1 MKMKKQLILSALIV
15 LSISANAQPKLTQS
29 NAKQVVKAMTLE
41 EKAALLVGFS
51 YGGAYVGM
59 PTAPNP
65 DDNALVMG
73 CAGETAAFSKYGI
86 PHTVMCDGPAGL
98 RISPF
103 RQNDKNTYFCTGFP
117 IGSCLSSTWNTD
129 LLKEVGEALGNEV
142 LEYGSDVILGPGMNI
157 HRNPLCGRNFEY
169 LSEDPV
175 LTGKIAASWI
185 RGAQSNGIG
194 VSAKHFVMNNQE
206 TNRMGN
212 NVITDQRT
220 MREIYLKGFEIAVR
234 ESSPWTIMSSYNK
247 INGEYTQESHDLLTT
262 ILRDEWG
269 FKGMVVTDWTDIR
282 NTSAQIHAGNDL
294 MEPGK
299 QTQINDIIESVKNG
313 KLSMVDVDICAERIL
328 QYIAKTPRFH
338 GYKYSNKPDLKA
350 HSIIARKAAT
360 EGVVL
365 LKNDN
370 MALPLTVGTKKVAL
384 FGTASYK
391 TYAGGTGSG
400 DVNKPYVININK
412 GLENAGYELD
422 SAIQKMYAT
431 YENFGNQVNNISLEK
446 YGFFKMFMPR
456 KKMPEPAL
464 NDDFFDN
471 YAKNYD
477 VAIITIGRSSGEGSD
492 RNISDFNLSDN
503 EKYMIK
509 GVCSAFHA
517 KNKKVVV
524 VLNIGGVVETKSW
537 SNDPDAILLAWQ
549 PGEEAGNAIADIL
562 SGKVSPSGKLPD
574 TFPVSINDVPSTANF
589 PTDYKGSMSWD
600 SKQASTGNV
609 KNVDVTDYAEGI
621 NVGYRYF
628 VTSGKQVSY
637 PFGYGLSY
645 TTFSYSNAKIQ
656 KKDNKYV
663 ATVTVKND
671 GEREGK
677 EIVELY
683 ITAPKSNMEKPAKE
697 LKAFA
702 KTRTLKPGESQ
713 VVAMTFTNYDLASYD
728 ITTQS
733 WITDAGQYKAKFAA
747 SSADIRETVSFNA
760 KKQIV
765 KCHDV
770 LGKK

>member
-1 MKMKKQLILSALIV
+1 
-15 LSISANAQPKLTQS
+15 
-29 NAKQVVKAMTLE
+29 
-41 EKAALLVGFS
+41 
-51 YGGAYVGM
+51 
-59 PTAPNP
+59 
-65 DDNALVMG
+65 
-73 CAGETAAFSKYGI
+73 
-86 PHTVMCDGPAGL
+86 
-98 RISPF
+98 
-103 RQNDKNTYFCTGFP
+103 
-117 IGSCLSSTWNTD
+117 
-129 LLKEVGEALGNEV
+129 
-142 LEYGSDVILGPGMNI
+142 
-157 HRNPLCGRNFEY
+157 
-169 LSEDPV
+169 
-175 LTGKIAASWI
+175 
-185 RGAQSNGIG
+185 
-194 VSAKHFVMNNQE
+194 
-206 TNRMGN
+206 
-212 NVITDQRT
+212 
-220 MREIYLKGFEIAVR
+220 
-234 ESSPWTIMSSYNK
+234 
-247 INGEYTQESHDLLTT
+247 
-262 ILRDEWG
+262 
-269 FKGMVVTDWTDIR
+269 
-282 NTSAQIHAGNDL
+282 
-294 MEPGK
+294 
-299 QTQINDIIESVKNG
+299 
-313 KLSMVDVDICAERIL
+313 L

-350 HSIIARKAAT
+350 HSFIARKAAT

-370 MALPLTVGTKKVAL
+370 AALPLAAGTKKVAL

-400 DVNKPYVININK
+400 DVNKPYVINISK
-412 GLENAGYELD
+412 GLGNAGYELD

-431 YENFGNQVNNISLEK
+431 YENFGNQVNDISLEK

-464 NDDFFDN
+464 NDDFFDT

-492 RNISDFNLSDN
+492 RNKSDFELSDN
-503 EKYMIK
+503 EKQMIK
-509 GVCSAFHA
+509 GVCTAFHA
-517 KNKKVVV
+517 QKKKVII

-537 SNDPDAILLAWQ
+537 NSDPDAILLAWQ
-549 PGEEAGNAIADIL
+549 PGEEAGNAIADLL

-574 TFPVSINDVPSTANF
+574 TFPISINDVPSTANF

-645 TTFSYSNAKIQ
+645 TTFSYSNAKVQ
-656 KKDNKYV
+656 KKGNKYV
-663 ATVTVKND
+663 ATITVRND

-677 EIVELY
+677 EIVQLY
-683 ITAPKSNMEKPAKE
+683 VTAPKSKLEKPMME

-713 VVAMTFTNYDLASYD
+713 AISMTFTNYDLASYD

-733 WITDAGQYKAKFAA
+733 WVTDAGQYQARFAA
-747 SSADIRETVSFNA
+747 SSADIRETVAFNA
-760 KKQIV
+760 NKQVV

-770 LGKK
+770 LGMK

>member
-1 MKMKKQLILSALIV
+1 MRRR
-15 LSISANAQPKLTQS
+15 N
-29 NAKQVVKAMTLE
+29 
-41 EKAALLVGFS
+41 
-51 YGGAYVGM
+51 GG
-59 PTAPNP
+59 
-65 DDNALVMG
+65 
-73 CAGETAAFSKYGI
+73 I
-86 PHTVMCDGPAGL
+86 QQIRVMCDGPAGL
-98 RISPF
+98 RISPT

-129 LLKEVGEALGNEV
+129 LIKEVGTALGNEV

-169 LSEDPV
+169 FSEDPF

-185 RGAQSNGIG
+185 CGAQSNGIG

-234 ESSPWTIMSSYNK
+234 ESNPWTIMSSYNK

-262 ILRDEWG
+262 ILRDEWQY
-269 FKGMVVTDWTDIR
+269 KGIVVTDWTDIR

-313 KLSMVDVDICAERIL
+313 KLSMADVDVCAERIL
-328 QYIAKTPRFH
+328 QYIAKTPRFR

-370 MALPLTVGTKKVAL
+370 MTLPLAAGTKKVAL

-400 DVNKPYVININK
+400 DVNKPYVININN
-412 GLENAGYELD
+412 GLENAGYQLD
-422 SAIQKMYAT
+422 SAMQKMYAT

-446 YGFFKMFMPR
+446 YGFFKMFMPH

-464 NDDFFDN
+464 NDDFFDT

-492 RNISDFNLSDN
+492 RNKSDFDLSDN
-503 EKYMIK
+503 EKQMIK
-509 GVCSAFHA
+509 GVCTAFHA
-517 KNKKVVV
+517 QKRKVIV
-524 VLNIGGVVETKSW
+524 VLNVGGVVETKSW
-537 SNDPDAILLAWQ
+537 NNDPDAILLAWQ

-574 TFPVSINDVPSTANF
+574 TFPISINDVPSTANF

-628 VTSGKQVSY
+628 VTSGKPVSY
-637 PFGYGLSY
+637 PFGYGLTY
-645 TTFSYSNAKIQ
+645 TTFIYSNAKVQ
-656 KKDNKYV
+656 KKDNKYI
-663 ATVTVKND
+663 ATVTIKNS

-677 EIVELY
+677 EIVQLY
-683 ITAPKSNMEKPAKE
+683 VTAPKSNMDKPAME
-697 LKAFA
+697 LKAFT
-702 KTRTLKPGESQ
+702 KTRALKPGESQ
-713 VVAMTFTNYDLASYD
+713 TVAMTFTNYDLASYD
-728 ITTQS
+728 VDTQS
-733 WITDAGQYKAKFAA
+733 
-747 SSADIRETVSFNA
+747 
-760 KKQIV
+760 
-765 KCHDV
+765 
-770 LGKK
+770 

>member
-1 MKMKKQLILSALIV
+1 
-15 LSISANAQPKLTQS
+15 
-29 NAKQVVKAMTLE
+29 
-41 EKAALLVGFS
+41 
-51 YGGAYVGM
+51 
-59 PTAPNP
+59 
-65 DDNALVMG
+65 
-73 CAGETAAFSKYGI
+73 
-86 PHTVMCDGPAGL
+86 VMCDGPAGL
-98 RISPF
+98 RISPT

-129 LLKEVGEALGNEV
+129 LIKEVGTALGNEV

-169 LSEDPV
+169 FSEDPF

-185 RGAQSNGIG
+185 CGAQSNGIG

-234 ESSPWTIMSSYNK
+234 ESNPWTIMSSYNK
-247 INGEYTQESHDLLTT
+247 INSEYTQESHDLLTT
-262 ILRDEWG
+262 ILRDEWQY
-269 FKGMVVTDWTDIR
+269 KGIVVTDWTDIR

-313 KLSMVDVDICAERIL
+313 KLSMADVDVCAERIL
-328 QYIAKTPRFH
+328 QYIAKTPRFR

-350 HSIIARKAAT
+350 HSVIARKAAT

-370 MALPLTVGTKKVAL
+370 MTLPLAAGTKKVAL

-400 DVNKPYVININK
+400 DVNKPYVININN
-412 GLENAGYELD
+412 GLENAGYQLD
-422 SAIQKMYAT
+422 SAMQKMYAT

-446 YGFFKMFMPR
+446 YGFFKMFMPH

-464 NDDFFDN
+464 NDDFFDT

-492 RNISDFNLSDN
+492 RNKSDFDLSDN
-503 EKYMIK
+503 EKQMIK
-509 GVCSAFHA
+509 GVCTAFHA
-517 KNKKVVV
+517 QKRKVIV
-524 VLNIGGVVETKSW
+524 VLNVGGVVETKSW
-537 SNDPDAILLAWQ
+537 NNDPDAILLAWQ

-574 TFPVSINDVPSTANF
+574 TFPISINDVPSTANF

-628 VTSGKQVSY
+628 VTSGKPVSY
-637 PFGYGLSY
+637 PFGYGLTY
-645 TTFSYSNAKIQ
+645 TTFIYSNAKVQ
-656 KKDNKYV
+656 KKDNKYISHC
-663 ATVTVKND
+663 N
-671 GEREGK
+671 
-677 EIVELY
+677 
-683 ITAPKSNMEKPAKE
+683 N
-697 LKAFA
+697 
-702 KTRTLKPGESQ
+702 
-713 VVAMTFTNYDLASYD
+713 
-728 ITTQS
+728 
-733 WITDAGQYKAKFAA
+733 
-747 SSADIRETVSFNA
+747 
-760 KKQIV
+760 KK
-765 KCHDV
+765 
-770 LGKK
+770 